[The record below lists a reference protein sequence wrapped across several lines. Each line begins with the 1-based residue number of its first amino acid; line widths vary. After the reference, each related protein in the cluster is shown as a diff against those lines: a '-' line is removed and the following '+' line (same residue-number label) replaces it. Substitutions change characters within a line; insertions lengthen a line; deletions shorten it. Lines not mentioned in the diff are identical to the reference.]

1 MRSTNQYVVFKLNDE
16 SYGVPIEYV
25 ETIEKLTEMT
35 RVPNV
40 PHYIDGVMNLRGEVI
55 PVIDL
60 CKRFQL
66 EYSSITD
73 DSRII
78 VLFIDEVSA
87 GILVDSCSEV
97 ITLDEEQVDKTYD
110 LMSSFEDDYIEGIG
124 KSGERMIIILDIPK
138 LLINNMDV

>member
-1 MRSTNQYVVFKLNDE
+1 MGSTSQYVVFKLNGE
-16 SYGVPIEYV
+16 SYGVSIEYV
-25 ETIEKLTEMT
+25 ETIEKFTEIT

-66 EYSSITD
+66 EDVSITE

-78 VLFIDEVSA
+78 VITVDEVSI
-87 GILVDSCSEV
+87 GILANSCSEV
-97 ITLDEEQVDKTYD
+97 VTLDEKEIDKTYD

-124 KSGERMIIILDIPK
+124 KSGERMIIILNIPK
-138 LLINNMDV
+138 LFTNNMDT